1 MAQIIKH
8 RRGSIDSVKATT
20 TRNGEVLIASG
31 SISDLA
37 GPFVFVGSPVA
48 SDEGVAGAFKPT
60 SKIYSGTNAPTI
72 GVGTYGSILDGTP
85 FYASGDESLYIL
97 NNDGVG
103 NDKIDLTGNIE
114 DNSISNV
121 TITSLTG
128 TNANITNITG
138 GTVTVT
144 GNQTIGGTLGVTS
157 TATVGKLLS
166 EGEITG

>member
-37 GPFVFVGSPVA
+37 GPFVFVGSPVS

-60 SKIYSGTNAPTI
+60 SKIYSGTSAPTI

-103 NDKIDLTGNIE
+103 NDRVDLTGNIE
-114 DNSISNV
+114 GNLISNV

-128 TNANITNITG
+128 SNANLTNVTG

-144 GNQTIGGTLGVTS
+144 GNQTIGGTLGVTG
-157 TATVGKLLS
+157 ATS
-166 EGEITG
+166 YIC